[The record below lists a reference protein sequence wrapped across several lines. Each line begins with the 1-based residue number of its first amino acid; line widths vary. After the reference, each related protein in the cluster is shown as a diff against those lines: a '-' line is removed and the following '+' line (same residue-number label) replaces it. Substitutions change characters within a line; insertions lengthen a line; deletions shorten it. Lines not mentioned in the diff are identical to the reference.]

1 MMPHS
6 SDDLQFDSALPADAS
21 APTGPACGECGEAIS
36 VYYYE
41 TAGHTVCRRCKMNY
55 EAANG
60 AGGGTS
66 GSRLAG
72 AVVLGGLG
80 AIAGAAIYLGV
91 AYFTGY
97 EVGLIAILV
106 GFIVGKAVFVGSG
119 KRGGRRYQV
128 LATVLTYFAISVSY
142 VPAMVMQMVDEGEQ
156 ASAKAGAATAAAG
169 ASPSADAGPD
179 TMSLL
184 ATIGAPADVPSGGT
198 SAAPSA
204 VPDEA
209 VTGVDQASAL
219 TPGVTAAGIGALIGI
234 AGVMLAIAPIRVVI
248 SDFPGSLISVVIIGI
263 GLMQAWQGAGR
274 QTLEFKGPFKLA
286 GAPSSRPDAE
296 PESV

>member
-1 MMPHS
+1 MTPHS

-41 TAGHTVCRRCKMNY
+41 TAGHTVCRRCKMKY

-60 AGGGTS
+60 AAGGTS

-142 VPAMVMQMVDEGEQ
+142 VPAMLMQMVEEGEQ
-156 ASAKAGAATAAAG
+156 ASATAGAVTA
-169 ASPSADAGPD
+169 
-179 TMSLL
+179 
-184 ATIGAPADVPSGGT
+184 
-198 SAAPSA
+198 AAPSA

-209 VTGVDQASAL
+209 VTGVDEASAL
-219 TPGVTAAGIGALIGI
+219 TPGVTPAGIGALIGI

-263 GLMQAWQGAGR
+263 GLVQAWQGARR
-274 QTLEFKGPFKLA
+274 QSLEFKGPFKLA
-286 GAPSSRPDAE
+286 GAPTSRPDAE
-296 PESV
+296 PASV

>member
-1 MMPHS
+1 MTQHS
-6 SDDLQFDSALPADAS
+6 SDDLQFDSALPADAE
-21 APTGPACGECGEAIS
+21 APSGPACAECGEAIS

-60 AGGGTS
+60 ANGGTK
-66 GSRLAG
+66 GSQLAG

-142 VPAMVMQMVDEGEQ
+142 VPAMIMQMVEEGEQ
-156 ASAKAGAATAAAG
+156 ASATAAASSVAAG
-169 ASPSADAGPD
+169 ADPDADAALD
-179 TMSLL
+179 TMPLL
-184 ATIGAPADVPSGGT
+184 ATLGAPAEV
-198 SAAPSA
+198 PSA
-204 VPDEA
+204 VPDA
-209 VTGVDQASAL
+209 AAPDVDDASIQTASVT
-219 TPGVTAAGIGALIGI
+219 PAGIGAIVGI
-234 AGVMLAIAPIRVVI
+234 AAVMLAVAPIRVVL
-248 SDFPGSLISVVIIGI
+248 SDFPGSLISVIIIGI
-263 GLMQAWQGAGR
+263 GLVQAWQGARR
-274 QTLEFKGPFKLA
+274 QSLEFKGPFKLA
-286 GAPSSRPDAE
+286 GTPTPRSDAE
-296 PESV
+296 PASV

>member
-1 MMPHS
+1 MTPHS
-6 SDDLQFDSALPADAS
+6 PDELQFDSVLPATADT
-21 APTGPACGECGEAIS
+21 PTGPACAECGEAIS

-60 AGGGTS
+60 ASGGS
-66 GSRLAG
+66 PGSRLAG

-142 VPAMVMQMVDEGEQ
+142 VPAMLMQMVEEGEQ
-156 ASAKAGAATAAAG
+156 ASAAAGAAA
-169 ASPSADAGPD
+169 PADAGADAGLD
-179 TMSLL
+179 TTSLL
-184 ATIGAPADVPSGGT
+184 ATIGAPAEAG
-198 SAAPSA
+198 SAAPDA
-204 VPDEA
+204 A
-209 VTGVDQASAL
+209 LTGVDEASAL
-219 TPGVTAAGIGALIGI
+219 TPGVTPAGIGALIGI

-248 SDFPGSLISVVIIGI
+248 SDFPGSLISVLIIGI
-263 GLMQAWQGAGR
+263 GLAQAWQGARR
-274 QTLEFKGPFKLA
+274 QSLEFKGPFKLA
-286 GAPSSRPDAE
+286 GTPASRPDAE
-296 PESV
+296 PASV